1 MLDFGLLPPEVNSGR
16 MYSGP
21 GPGPLLAA
29 SEAWDGLAAE
39 LGFAASGYGAAL
51 AELTS
56 NSWVGPTSVAMMSA
70 VTPYIDWLTS
80 TGAQAEE
87 TANHARAAVAAY
99 EAAFAMTVPPPAI
112 AANRAL
118 LAALVATNFLGQN
131 TPAIMMTE
139 ALYVEMWAQDAAAMY
154 GYTGASL
161 TALQVT
167 PFVEPPQTA
176 NPDGTS
182 SQADAVAKAAATPAS
197 QAATVVQNAVSS
209 APATTTQTTATTA
222 LPAASS
228 GATTPPTTLGAWLQT
243 LWQNT
248 ITNFPTGGWGVGL
261 TGGTSGNL
269 NTMRQI
275 LQAYFAVGL
284 GNFGYGYGPAV
295 DYPRSGNGTRKR
307 AWVDACVQQHSPHWR
322 HRRRQ
327 RRTVYGQQC
336 DGPDGRG
343 QHSRAAVGARGLA
356 RVDACGDGR
365 GPAGQRRTPGR
376 TAGEWNAQ
384 RCSDGGQRRPWS
396 RCWTPRQ
403 RIRREIRVPARRDA
417 PAPPRGVTEYGSV
430 RLRPV
435 AVAGPSRPKTHGCA
449 HRRLGRS

>member
-39 LGFAASGYGAAL
+39 LGFAANGYGAAL

-56 NSWVGPTSVAMMSA
+56 NSWVGPTSAAMMSA

-139 ALYVEMWAQDAAAMY
+139 ALYAEMWAQDAAAMY
-154 GYTGASL
+154 GYTGASQV
-161 TALQVT
+161 ASQVT
-167 PFVEPPQTA
+167 PFVQPPQTT
-176 NPDGTS
+176 NDDGTS
-182 SQADAVAKAAATPAS
+182 SQADAVAKAAATPAG
-197 QAATVVQNAVSS
+197 QAATVAQNAVSS
-209 APATTTQTTATTA
+209 APATTTQTAATTA
-222 LPAASS
+222 A
-228 GATTPPTTLGAWLQT
+228 TPPTTLIEWLQT
-243 LWQNT
+243 LFTNT
-248 ITNFPTGGWGVGL
+248 VSQFPTGGWGVGL

-284 GNFGYGYGPAV
+284 GNFGYGI
-295 DYPRSGNGTRKR
+295 
-307 AWVDACVQQHSPHWR
+307 
-322 HRRRQ
+322 
-327 RRTVYGQQC
+327 GQQTITPAQATALEQGLGLMP
-336 DGPDGRG
+336 GPGAALPPIGGTAGVSGAPVAGVGQMSASVGQASTLGRL
-343 QHSRAAVGARGLA
+343 SV
-356 RVDACGDGR
+356 
-365 GPAGQRRTPGR
+365 PAGWPGATP
-376 TAGEWNAQ
+376 TEMEEAQ
-384 RCSDGGQRRPWS
+384 LVS
-396 RCWTPRQ
+396 
-403 RIRREIRVPARRDA
+403 AA
-417 PAPPRGVTEYGSV
+417 
-430 RLRPV
+430 RPV
-435 AVAGPSRPKTHGCA
+435 APQSNGILNGVPMAGNAGLGAGAGRGSGGGYVVKYGLRHAVMPRPPAG
-449 HRRLGRS
+449 G

>member
-39 LGFAASGYGAAL
+39 LGFAASGYGSAL

-118 LAALVATNFLGQN
+118 LAALVATNFFGQN

-139 ALYVEMWAQDAAAMY
+139 ALYAEMWAQDAAAMY
-154 GYTGASL
+154 GYAGASQV
-161 TALQVT
+161 AAQVT
-167 PFVEPPQTA
+167 PFVQPPQTA

-197 QAATVVQNAVSS
+197 QAATVAQNAVSS
-209 APATTTQTTATTA
+209 APTTTTQTAATTA
-222 LPAASS
+222 LPTAA
-228 GATTPPTTLGAWLQT
+228 APPTTLLDWLQHA
-243 LWQNT
+243 LPKHRRQ
-248 ITNFPTGGWGVGL
+248 FPSGGWGVGL
-261 TGGTSGNL
+261 TGGSSGNL
-269 NTMRQI
+269 NTMRQV

-284 GNFGYGYGPAV
+284 GNFGYGLWPAV

-307 AWVDACVQQHSPHWR
+307 AWVHACGSRTSPHWR

-327 RRTVYGQQC
+327 WRTVYGQQC

-384 RCSDGGQRRPWS
+384 RCSDGGQRRSWS

-403 RIRREIRVPARRDA
+403 RVRREIRVPARRDA
-417 PAPPRGVTEYGSV
+417 PAAPRGVTEYGSV
-430 RLRPV
+430 RLRQWPW
-435 AVAGPSRPKTHGCA
+435 PDP
-449 HRRLGRS
+449 

>member
-39 LGFAASGYGAAL
+39 LGIAASGYGSAL

-80 TGAQAEE
+80 TGTQAEE

-118 LAALVATNFLGQN
+118 LAALVATNFFGQN

-154 GYTGASL
+154 GYLGASQV
-161 TALQVT
+161 AAQVT
-167 PFVEPPQTA
+167 PFVQPPQTA

-197 QAATVVQNAVSS
+197 QAATVAQNAASS
-209 APATTTQTTATTA
+209 APATTTQTVASTAV
-222 LPAASS
+222 PAA
-228 GATTPPTTLGAWLQT
+228 TPPTTLGDWLTQLFT
-243 LWQNT
+243 NT
-248 ITNFPTGGWGVGL
+248 VTNYPTGGWGVGL
-261 TGGTSGNL
+261 TNANL
-269 NTMRQI
+269 NSMRQI

-284 GNFGYGYGPAV
+284 GNFGYGYGQQLITPAQATALEKGLGLMPATAAGLAPV
-295 DYPRSGNGTRKR
+295 GGTAGVSGAPFTASSVTAQMGEASTLGRLSVP
-307 AWVDACVQQHSPHWR
+307 AGWQGSTPAAMEEVQLAS
-322 HRRRQ
+322 
-327 RRTVYGQQC
+327 
-336 DGPDGRG
+336 
-343 QHSRAAVGARGLA
+343 AARGVAPQTNGILNGVPMA
-356 RVDACGDGR
+356 GNAGLGAGAGR
-365 GPAGQRRTPGR
+365 R
-376 TAGEWNAQ
+376 
-384 RCSDGGQRRPWS
+384 GGGYVVKYGFRHAVVPRP
-396 RCWTPRQ
+396 PQ
-403 RIRREIRVPARRDA
+403 
-417 PAPPRGVTEYGSV
+417 GG
-430 RLRPV
+430 
-435 AVAGPSRPKTHGCA
+435 
-449 HRRLGRS
+449 